1 MRAFFAK
8 VIFRILLHQVY
19 MQKNN
24 PFYIEYHLN
33 RSTKKYFKTLLY
45 IKNTQSQKAFQTAQF
60 IIFLNFQSLL
70 RFPIKELMPKL
81 IQLETFLSDKGSLTV
96 LEKILPEGIKRI
108 FYIYNVENQVRGG
121 HRHKLTYNALVCV
134 SGSCKVYNHDG
145 EKEEIFDLDSPEKCL
160 LVEPRD
166 WHTMY
171 DFSKNTVLLV
181 LSNRFY
187 EKEDY
192 IYEKY
197 PKIGV

>member
-1 MRAFFAK
+1 MA
-8 VIFRILLHQVY
+8 
-19 MQKNN
+19 
-24 PFYIEYHLN
+24 E
-33 RSTKKYFKTLLY
+33 
-45 IKNTQSQKAFQTAQF
+45 
-60 IIFLNFQSLL
+60 
-70 RFPIKELMPKL
+70 L
-81 IQLETFLSDKGSLTV
+81 IQLETYLSEKGSLTV
-96 LEKILPEGIKRI
+96 LEKILPNGIKRI
-108 FYIYNVENQVRGG
+108 FYIYNAENQVRGG

-160 LVEPRD
+160 LIEPRD

-181 LSNRFY
+181 LSDRFY

-197 PKIGV
+197 PKIND